1 MIWSQNVYVWLKC
14 SFLSSVSAADD
25 RASVSSGA
33 ADHESSHDSS
43 SVDPEGD
50 DLRLQAMESDESF
63 W

>member
-1 MIWSQNVYVWLKC
+1 MIKILIPP
-14 SFLSSVSAADD
+14 SVSAADD

-63 W
+63 

>member
-1 MIWSQNVYVWLKC
+1 MFEIGFILYFPAV
-14 SFLSSVSAADD
+14 DD

-43 SVDPEGD
+43 SVDPEAD

-63 W
+63 